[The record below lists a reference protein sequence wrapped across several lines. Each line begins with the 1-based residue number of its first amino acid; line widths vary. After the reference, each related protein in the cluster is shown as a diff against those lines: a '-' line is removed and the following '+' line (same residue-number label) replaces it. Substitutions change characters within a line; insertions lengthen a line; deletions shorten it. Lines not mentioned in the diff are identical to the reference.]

1 MSRGEGYA
9 VGVIEVVTRDVE
21 VTIAAADLDAV
32 EGEQAVV
39 LARNEGRELRG
50 ADFDAAAVWRDDERA
65 RRRSLVHVDPVV
77 LVERLTGL
85 QVRERCVLVLAHE
98 PTTTSTYGRD
108 KTGSHRARP

>member
-1 MSRGEGYA
+1 MCKVAHVSRQRSSGSSGHASLFMSTPRVSRGEGYA

-77 LVERLTGL
+77 LVERLTG
-85 QVRERCVLVLAHE
+85 
-98 PTTTSTYGRD
+98 
-108 KTGSHRARP
+108 